1 MKTGQEY
8 IESLRQMKTEIY
20 FMGERIEN
28 LVDSPHIKPHI
39 NTAALTYDIAFE
51 PESME
56 LSTATSSLTGK
67 KINRFTH
74 IQQSTDDLVKK
85 SKLLRAIGQRTGTCF
100 QRCVGWDAM
109 NAVYSV
115 SYEIDQKY
123 GTNYQARAIEFI
135 KYIQENDLM
144 VVGGMTDPKG
154 DRNLPPHKQAD
165 PDVFVHVVEKREDGI
180 IVRGAKAHQTG
191 AANSHEILVMPTVSM
206 KPEDKDFAV
215 SFATPLD
222 APGIVL
228 IFGRQTNDER
238 KLGELDQ
245 GNPTY
250 GVVGGEALIVF
261 NDVFVPWER
270 VFMFGETEYAGLL
283 VERFAT
289 YHRQNYGACK
299 AGVIDALIGA
309 VATIADYNGT
319 AKASHVR
326 DKMIEMV
333 LLNETMHASSLAA
346 GYEGHP
352 LPAKNYYPHGTYA
365 NITKQNITR
374 NHYEICRLAHD
385 ITGGFIATL
394 PSEKDLA
401 HPVLGPMVLKYF
413 KGQSSV
419 DTMDRIKIGRLIEN
433 MTGGTALTESMHG
446 AGSPQAQRV
455 VLLRDANLEKK
466 KKLAQKICGITP
478 KD

>member
-8 IESLRQMKTEIY
+8 IESLRKMKTEVY
-20 FMGERIEN
+20 FMGEKIEN
-28 LVDSPHIKPHI
+28 FVDNPHIKPHI
-39 NTAALTYDIAFE
+39 NTAAMTYDVAFD
-51 PESME
+51 PKTMD
-56 LSTATSSLTGK
+56 LATATSRLTGK

-74 IQQSTDDLVKK
+74 IQKSTDDLVKK
-85 SKLLRAIGQRTGTCF
+85 AKLLRAIGQRTGTCF

-123 GTNYQARAIEFI
+123 GTNYQEKVCEFI
-135 KYIQENDLM
+135 TYIQENDLM

-154 DRNLPPHKQAD
+154 DRSLAPHKQAD
-165 PDVFVHVVEKREDGI
+165 PDAFVHIVEKKADGI
-180 IVRGAKAHQTG
+180 VVRGAKVHQTG
-191 AANSHEILVMPTVSM
+191 AVNSHEILVMPTVSM
-206 KPEDKDFAV
+206 KPEDKDYAV
-215 SFATPLD
+215 SFAIPLD
-222 APGIVL
+222 TPGVVL
-228 IFGRQTNDER
+228 VFGRQTNDER
-238 KLGELDQ
+238 KLGVLDQ

-250 GVVGGEALIVF
+250 GVVGGEAMIVF

-270 VFMFGETEYAGLL
+270 VFMCGETEFAGLL

-299 AGVIDALIGA
+299 AGVIDVLIGA
-309 VATIADYNGT
+309 VACIADYNGT
-319 AKASHVR
+319 GKASHVR
-326 DKMIEMV
+326 DKIVEMV

-346 GYEGHP
+346 AYEGHA
-352 LPAKNYYPHGTYA
+352 LPASNYYPHGTYA

-401 HPVLGPMVLKYF
+401 HEKIGPLVRKYF
-413 KGQSSV
+413 QGVASV
-419 DTMDRIKIGRLIEN
+419 PAENRIKMGRLIEN
-433 MTGGTALTESMHG
+433 LTGGTALTESMHG

-455 VLLRDANLEKK
+455 VLLKDANLDQQ
-466 KKLAQKICGITP
+466 KKLAQRICGIIAEE
-478 KD
+478 

>member
-1 MKTGQEY
+1 
-8 IESLRQMKTEIY
+8 MKTEVY
-20 FMGERIEN
+20 FMGEKIEN

-39 NTAALTYDIAFE
+39 NTVALTYDITFE
-51 PESME
+51 PENMD
-56 LSTATSSLTGK
+56 LATATSSLTGK

-123 GTNYQARAIEFI
+123 GTSYQDKVIEYI

-165 PDVFVHVVEKREDGI
+165 PDVFVHIVEKREDGI
-180 IVRGAKAHQTG
+180 VVRGAKAHQTG

-206 KPEDKDFAV
+206 KGEDKDFAV

-222 APGIVL
+222 APGIML

-270 VFMFGETEYAGLL
+270 VFMCGETEYAGML

-319 AKASHVR
+319 TKASHVR

-333 LLNETMHASSLAA
+333 LLNELAA
-346 GYEGHP
+346 AYDGHA
-352 LPAKNYYPHGTYA
+352 LPASNYYPHGTYA

-394 PSEKDLA
+394 PSELDLA

-413 KGQSSV
+413 KGMSSV

-455 VLLRDANLEKK
+455 VLLRDANLENK
-466 KKLAQKICGITP
+466 KKLAQKICGIIP

>member
-8 IESLRQMKTEIY
+8 IESLRQMKTEVY

-51 PESME
+51 PESMD
-56 LSTATSSLTGK
+56 LATATSSLTGK

-85 SKLLRAIGQRTGTCF
+85 SKFLRAIGQRTGTCF

-123 GTNYQARAIEFI
+123 GTSYQEKAIAFI
-135 KYIQENDLM
+135 KHIQENDLM

-215 SFATPLD
+215 SFAIPLD
-222 APGIVL
+222 TPGIVL

-238 KLGELDQ
+238 KMGELDQ

-270 VFMFGETEYAGLL
+270 VFMCGETEYAGML

-309 VATIADYNGT
+309 VASIADYNGT
-319 AKASHVR
+319 GKASHVR
-326 DKMIEMV
+326 DKMVEMV

-346 GYEGHP
+346 GYEGHA

-374 NHYEICRLAHD
+374 SHYEICRLAHD

-413 KGQSSV
+413 KGISSV
-419 DTMDRIKIGRLIEN
+419 DTMDRIKMGRLIEN

-466 KKLAQKICGITP
+466 KILAQKICGITP
-478 KD
+478 ED